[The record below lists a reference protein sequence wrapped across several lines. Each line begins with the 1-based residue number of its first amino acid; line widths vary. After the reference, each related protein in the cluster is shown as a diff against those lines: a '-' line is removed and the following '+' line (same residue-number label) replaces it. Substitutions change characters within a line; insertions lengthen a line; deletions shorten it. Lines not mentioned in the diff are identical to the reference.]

1 MPSVAPSGT
10 HVDLERKKQMR
21 AERNRQSA
29 AASRERKKKYVSDLQ
44 HLAFSLKQENAA
56 LYNKDLLSLQQ
67 HSDAAERLVS
77 ENSRLRREAI
87 ETEMELRKLMNKVEQ
102 VAEKVEPV
110 VNTRK
115 HNTWDPSELQA
126 KLDALGQ

>member
-1 MPSVAPSGT
+1 
-10 HVDLERKKQMR
+10 MR

-29 AASRERKKKYVSDLQ
+29 AASRARRKQYVSDLQ
-44 HLAFSLKQENAA
+44 QRALSLKHENAA
-56 LYNKDLLSLQQ
+56 LHNKDLLSLQQ
-67 HSDAAERLVS
+67 HSDVEKELIS
-77 ENSRLRREAI
+77 ENHRLRREAI

-102 VAEKVEPV
+102 VADKVEPV

-126 KLDALGQ
+126 KLNALGQ